1 MQNSTNVAEAA
12 SQTASYVFEE
22 ETEDVLED
30 NEAWA
35 DWIGTFVSGLMNR
48 ADERKGEREENMEW
62 DATNEEWRNDDMNG
76 NW

>member
-1 MQNSTNVAEAA
+1 LHVDELDFVINAQNSTNVAEAV

-48 ADERKGEREENMEW
+48 ADERKGEREERAAKR
-62 DATNEEWRNDDMNG
+62 DP
-76 NW
+76 

>member
-1 MQNSTNVAEAA
+1 LHVDQLDFVINAQNSTNVAEAV

-48 ADERKGEREENMEW
+48 ADERKGEREERAAKR
-62 DATNEEWRNDDMNG
+62 DP
-76 NW
+76 

>member
-1 MQNSTNVAEAA
+1 VINANNTANVTEAV

-22 ETEDVLED
+22 ETKDVLED

-62 DATNEEWRNDDMNG
+62 DNDSG

>member
-1 MQNSTNVAEAA
+1 MHVDELDFVINAQNSTNVAEAV

-48 ADERKGEREENMEW
+48 ADERKGEREERAAKR
-62 DATNEEWRNDDMNG
+62 DP
-76 NW
+76 